1 MDGEALVRHA
11 ERWKTVPKQQICE
24 TRYYEAK
31 AEIPRFKDKYVE
43 TSIFS
48 LACNQDRAALNNST
62 QEFTGSSTSE
72 PIERITGDLGNA
84 INYLEHVQAKITL
97 KFRPRGSLK
106 ITLISPSGTKSDLL
120 LPRMRDTV
128 DDSFNNW
135 PFLSVHFWGEH
146 PVGKWTLRITNTEND
161 EENNGYLL
169 NWALVFYGTNTNPY
183 TNLYDSTSGYSQLN
197 LSKFSRRYVL
207 DLTSL

>member
-11 ERWKTVPKQQICE
+11 ESWKTVPKQQICE

-48 LACNQDRAALNNST
+48 LACNQDKNNLTTESLSSLNNN
-62 QEFTGSSTSE
+62 GSE
-72 PIERITGDLGNA
+72 QGNA

-120 LPRMRDTV
+120 LPRMRDNI

-135 PFLSVHFWGEH
+135 PFLSVHFWGENA
-146 PVGKWTLRITNTEND
+146 VGKWTLRITNTESD

-169 NWALVFYGTNTNPY
+169 NWALVFYGTYENPNY
-183 TNLYDSTSGYSQLN
+183 PQLN
-197 LSKFSRRYVL
+197 QSKFSRR
-207 DLTSL
+207 

>member
-11 ERWKTVPKQQICE
+11 ERWRTVPKQQLCE
-24 TRYYEAK
+24 TRTHEVK

-48 LACNQDRAALNNST
+48 WACNRERAADANATESSSSSSAGEST
-62 QEFTGSSTSE
+62 DEMGS
-72 PIERITGDLGNA
+72 A
-84 INYLEHVQAKITL
+84 VNYLEHVQARITL

-106 ITLISPSGTKSDLL
+106 ITLISPKGTKSDLL

-128 DDSFNNW
+128 DDAFNNW
-135 PFLSVHFWGEH
+135 PFLSVHFWNEN
-146 PVGKWTLRITNTEND
+146 PVGKWTLRITNTESD

-169 NWALVFYGTNTNPY
+169 NWALTFYGTYESPNYP
-183 TNLYDSTSGYSQLN
+183 QLN
-197 LSKFSRRYVL
+197 QSRFSRR
-207 DLTSL
+207 